1 MAGVHDDEAGCARLS
16 CCEGGLCRWGEVG
29 RPGAPSSTASRSSGG
44 STPRWQ
50 ATTSTCL
57 QVDRVG
63 EVLVGRAEEL
73 DRVVE
78 GGAVTRIH
86 GDAKGWN
93 FFFGGF
99 CVV

>member
-1 MAGVHDDEAGCARLS
+1 MRLS
-16 CCEGGLCRWGEVG
+16 CCEGRLCRWGEVG
-29 RPGAPSSTASRSSGG
+29 RPGAPSSTASRSSGD

-73 DRVVE
+73 WRSP
-78 GGAVTRIH
+78 GILYQWYKKRSM
-86 GDAKGWN
+86 K
-93 FFFGGF
+93 
-99 CVV
+99 